1 MSGGWSSVDVANDEV
16 ERNEEML
23 WEFLIS
29 KLIMSLL
36 IRKKSTDERENQLQY
51 QCGHVKQIALKNTF

>member
-1 MSGGWSSVDVANDEV
+1 MSGGWSSVSVANNEV

-29 KLIMSLL
+29 KLIMNLL
-36 IRKKSTDERENQLQY
+36 IRKKSTDEREN
-51 QCGHVKQIALKNTF
+51 